1 MRLSFPTEV
10 KLTTHGKCS
19 SQWAS
24 KSVGSHVSTSSKLE
38 VYRRVACAL
47 AAISIPQDSEA
58 PTNCAPQGGPVFT
71 SSHPLLGPQVLI
83 CGFNQLWLEN
93 SFFFKKQ
100 LWLYK
105 TYTNI
110 FLKSSFFSNQDRYY
124 NSLHS
129 MYNEL
134 GTAIT
139 LLQDIP
145 VGSYYEKLVPA
156 GRITLE
162 DSGNIRKQSLN
173 GGRRE
178 LLFRSSFEG
187 YTGYPVSSSV
197 FASCL
202 SV

>member
-1 MRLSFPTEV
+1 
-10 KLTTHGKCS
+10 
-19 SQWAS
+19 
-24 KSVGSHVSTSSKLE
+24 
-38 VYRRVACAL
+38 
-47 AAISIPQDSEA
+47 
-58 PTNCAPQGGPVFT
+58 
-71 SSHPLLGPQVLI
+71 
-83 CGFNQLWLEN
+83 
-93 SFFFKKQ
+93 
-100 LWLYK
+100 
-105 TYTNI
+105 
-110 FLKSSFFSNQDRYY
+110 
-124 NSLHS
+124 

-156 GRITLE
+156 GRIILE
-162 DSGNIRKQSLN
+162 DSRNTRKQSLN

-202 SV
+202 PPAVQFSTTHSYQPPWCSAQVLGVKWSWIKPSKTTSAIYIIQFITVGGSNQ